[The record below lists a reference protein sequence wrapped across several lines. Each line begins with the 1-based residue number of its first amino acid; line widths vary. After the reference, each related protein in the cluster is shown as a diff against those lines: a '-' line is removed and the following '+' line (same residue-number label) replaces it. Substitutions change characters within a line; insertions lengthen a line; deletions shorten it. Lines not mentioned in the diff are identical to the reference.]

1 MVSKVLRY
9 LLQRLLRQENRRL
22 VGRALEQ
29 GILQGRTITIDGH
42 TVSAFELPTG
52 FDPETVGQLTTAF
65 KGPASAAREVGPPT
79 LETMCAQL
87 NEEWDEEEDAN
98 SSPCIK
104 RDPWYRASNPL
115 SDRASL
121 RVGAKFQ
128 REIRSEPTC
137 TAAEFIRGL
146 ARRPEAAEV
155 VTCLLLAAAV
165 EEVQGGL
172 AQILEVLKEP
182 QPFINFH
189 APVEGVE
196 DVLIDL
202 LEFGI
207 VIPGSTYAM
216 IDGFKI
222 TRRGTWPE
230 PVNEVANREMIVF
243 QGSKWGSQKADHL
256 PWKLANAVKSR
267 LPILGVASKPDPLPD
282 WIRIAAKVNLTAPA
296 ISMAIIRSTMRVVLG
311 EEPSGEIPKDLC
323 ELLTLF
329 DMSTAIRTGNTA
341 DQALEKLHR
350 FAIARTEF
358 IAEDDEPDLHPVFGR
373 RMSKG
378 LGKRRSH
385 EVIEPRAVGNP
396 QGLVTVPT
404 VETLPGFDEARAWTE
419 NLLFGLEEW
428 KNGSM
433 QWSELASKALLF
445 GPPGTG
451 KTTFAKA
458 LCNSAQI
465 PLVATSVAAWAGAGS
480 LDDLIR
486 DMEASFE
493 EARRLQPSIL
503 FIDEIDGLGTRQ
515 ESGHSSGYWTSVV
528 NRMLELLQGVSDLPG
543 VVVLAAT
550 NRVEAVDKAIIRAGR
565 LETHLE
571 VRLPDIGT
579 LSDIL
584 RFHLGSD
591 LDHVVATRPI
601 APPEISSQTGQHGR
615 SQ

>member
-1 MVSKVLRY
+1 M
-9 LLQRLLRQENRRL
+9 
-22 VGRALEQ
+22 
-29 GILQGRTITIDGH
+29 
-42 TVSAFELPTG
+42 TV
-52 FDPETVGQLTTAF
+52 F
-65 KGPASAAREVGPPT
+65 KGPVSAARDVGPPT

-87 NEEWDEEEDAN
+87 NDEWDEDDEVAGINAGRE
-98 SSPCIK
+98 PG
-104 RDPWYRASNPL
+104 YRPSNPL
-115 SDRASL
+115 PRQASL
-121 RVGAKFQ
+121 RASAPPQGKD
-128 REIRSEPTC
+128 RSESTR

-155 VTCLLLAAAV
+155 VTSLLLAAAV

-172 AQILEVLKEP
+172 AQILGVLKEP
-182 QPFINFH
+182 QPFINFY

-230 PVNEVANREMIVF
+230 PVNEIANREMIGF
-243 QGSKWGSQKADHL
+243 QGSKWGSQKAEHL
-256 PWKLANAVKSR
+256 QWKLANAVKSR
-267 LPILGVASKPDPLPD
+267 LPILGVASKPDPLPE
-282 WIRIAAKVNLTAPA
+282 WMEISAKVNLTAPA
-296 ISMAIIRSTMRVVLG
+296 ISMAIIRSAMRIVLD
-311 EEPSGEIPKDLC
+311 EEPDGEIPEDLC

-341 DQALEKLHR
+341 DEALEKLHR

-358 IAEDDEPDLHPVFGR
+358 IAADDEPEPHPFFR
-373 RMSKG
+373 SRASKA
-378 LGKRRSH
+378 LGKRHSH
-385 EVIEPRAVGNP
+385 KVIEPRAVSDP
-396 QGLVTVPT
+396 QGLVPVPT
-404 VETLPGFDEARAWTE
+404 VETLPGFDKARAWAAK
-419 NLLFGLEEW
+419 LLFGIGEW
-428 KNGSM
+428 KNGAM
-433 QWSELASKALLF
+433 QWDELASKALLF

-465 PLVATSVAAWAGAGS
+465 PLVATSVASWTGAGY
-480 LDDLIR
+480 LNDLIR
-486 DMEASFE
+486 DMEAAFE

-515 ESGHSSGYWTSVV
+515 ATGHSSGFWTSVI
-528 NRMLELLQGVSDLPG
+528 NRMLELLQGIADLPG

-550 NRVEAVDKAIIRAGR
+550 NRVDSVDKAIIRAGR

-591 LDHVVATRPI
+591 LDHILETSPNRPSVI
-601 APPEISSQTGQHGR
+601 TPQTGQHGR

>member
-1 MVSKVLRY
+1 MKV
-9 LLQRLLRQENRRL
+9 
-22 VGRALEQ
+22 
-29 GILQGRTITIDGH
+29 
-42 TVSAFELPTG
+42 
-52 FDPETVGQLTTAF
+52 F
-65 KGPASAAREVGPPT
+65 KGPLSASRDVGPPT

-87 NEEWDEEEDAN
+87 NDEWDEVDEVASISAE
-98 SSPCIK
+98 
-104 RDPWYRASNPL
+104 RDPGYRRSNPL
-115 SDRASL
+115 SGQESL
-121 RVGAKFQ
+121 RAGAQPHGEDRF
-128 REIRSEPTC
+128 ESTC
-137 TAAEFIRGL
+137 TAAGFIRGL
-146 ARRPEAAEV
+146 AQRPDTAEV
-155 VTCLLLAAAV
+155 CTCLLLAAAL
-165 EEVQGGL
+165 EKVQGGL
-172 AQILEVLKEP
+172 AGIRRILREP
-182 QPFINFH
+182 QPFINFY

-230 PVNEVANREMIVF
+230 PVNEIATREMIVF
-243 QGSKWGSQKADHL
+243 QGSKWGSQKAEHL
-256 PWKLANAVKSR
+256 QWKLANAVKSR
-267 LPILGVASKPDPLPD
+267 LPILGVASKPDPLPE
-282 WIRIAAKVNLTAPA
+282 WMEISAKVNLVTPT
-296 ISMAIIRSTMRVVLG
+296 ISMEIIRMTMRVVLD
-311 EEPSGEIPKDLC
+311 EEPDGKIPEDLC

-341 DQALEKLHR
+341 DEALEKLHR

-358 IAEDDEPDLHPVFGR
+358 IAEDDETDPHPVFGR
-373 RMSKG
+373 RASKS

-385 EVIEPRAVGNP
+385 KVIEPQAVGDP
-396 QGLVTVPT
+396 QGLVPVPT

-419 NLLFGLEEW
+419 NLLFGLGEW

-433 QWSELASKALLF
+433 QWNELASKALLF

-451 KTTFAKA
+451 KTTFAEA
-458 LCNSAQI
+458 LCNSARI

-486 DMEASFE
+486 DMEAAFE
-493 EARRLQPSIL
+493 EARQLRPAIL

-515 ESGHSSGYWTSVV
+515 ESGHSSGFWNSAV
-528 NRMLELLQGVSDLPG
+528 NRMLELLQGISDLPG

-550 NRVEAVDKAIIRAGR
+550 NRVDSVDRAIIRSGR
-565 LETHLE
+565 LEKHLA
-571 VRLPDIGT
+571 VKLPDIRT

-584 RFHLGSD
+584 RFHLASD
-591 LDHVVATRPI
+591 LDHVVATRPVP
-601 APPEISSQTGQHGR
+601 PPETSPRTGQHGR